1 MKVLDKDGLI
11 YYTGKVKGQLA
22 TKQPLINNDN
32 KLSASLV
39 SGLSSVATSGSYN
52 DLSNKPDL
60 SIYEVTSNKT
70 TTLSSASTDT
80 QYPSA
85 KCVYDIIGNLETI
98 LTTLDVGGGA
108 S

>member
-1 MKVLDKDGLI
+1 MKLLDKEGLT

-22 TKQPLINNDN
+22 TKQALITNDN

-39 SGLSSVATSGSYN
+39 SGLSSVATSGSYS
-52 DLSNKPDL
+52 DLTNKPDL
-60 SIYEVTSNKT
+60 SVYESSSNKVVSI
-70 TTLSSASTDT
+70 SSASTDT